1 MSSCDIMMLELKV
14 FDINITQISYYKNT
28 FSEEGI

>member
-1 MSSCDIMMLELKV
+1 MSSCDIMMLESKV
-14 FDINITQISYYKNT
+14 FNINITQISYYKNT